1 MAGKNEKWT
10 PERVAKLVKNPGDR
24 SKVPTEFLPAKYKQ
38 MRERNRW
45 TPEKVAAAVKNPGT
59 RANVPAGL
67 LPENLRRQRE
77 QNVRFAQPLVE
88 GSSLT
93 YGDVARRRK
102 ADETLQFGADPVGRA
117 QANERT
123 TASWF
128 DQYQRDLEQ
137 HRQRVEGYGQ
147 SANAQAQSL
156 AAQAGQVSA
165 PAGMSS
171 ENQQVAANAAAV
183 RGQLAGGQGIELA
196 ERGRAANTLA
206 SLMQASGSGSKAQAL
221 GQARRNTED
230 VRSKL
235 GAFRTKYMADA
246 RDSESKNVLAVQLA
260 TGKLAASAAE
270 GAADRAAKA
279 AENKADRAADAGKVN
294 QYGYTN
300 AQWSKMTPEQRR
312 QAAAD
317 WKKAT
322 TGSRGGSGGATRE
335 AQNRLLNNASSAAAA
350 VADLRKKGYTRAE
363 AQRLLQTGRAS
374 QTVNGT
380 KIPAISKVEDSVA
393 LRVALDR
400 EYDGSLSAATVRLL
414 HDRGFRVAGLGKTA
428 TQLGS
433 RASQLR
439 GRKHDA
445 QAGRVNRRRGAGALG
460 AVGALGEQLQNM
472 GQEEK

>member
-1 MAGKNEKWT
+1 MAAKKKGTAGKLGGQEAWT
-10 PERVAKLVKNPGDR
+10 KERVAAMVANPAHR
-24 SKVPTEFLPAKYKQ
+24 RHVPVEMLPAKYRQ
-38 MRERNRW
+38 MREQN
-45 TPEKVAAAVKNPGT
+45 T
-59 RANVPAGL
+59 RF
-67 LPENLRRQRE
+67 R
-77 QNVRFAQPLVE
+77 QPLVE
-88 GSSLT
+88 GSSVT

-117 QANERT
+117 QENERVT
-123 TASWF
+123 GSWY
-128 DQYQRDLEQ
+128 DQYVRDLDA
-137 HRQRVEGYGQ
+137 HRQRVEGYGTA
-147 SANAQAQSL
+147 ANTQADML
-156 AAQAGQVSA
+156 ARQAGKVTA
-165 PAGMSS
+165 PEGMSLD
-171 ENQQVAANAAAV
+171 NNQVAAQAAAV
-183 RGQLAGGQGIELA
+183 RGQLAGGMGTELA
-196 ERGRAANTLA
+196 ERGRAASTLA

-279 AENKADRAADAGKVN
+279 AENAADRAADAGKVN

-460 AVGALGEQLQNM
+460 VVGALGEQLQNM